1 MSKRPAKIENTLGK
15 LYRKYSHPRFIDPDP
30 LLFVY
35 HYSQPRD
42 MEIAAF
48 LAALLAYGRVQHIKN
63 SLTRLFAY
71 MGDSPFEFVKNFDKR
86 KRQKI
91 HNFKHRFTTGDCLSD
106 LMELL
111 RNVLAQYGSIEKFF
125 LQGYNPNDENIVPS
139 LDRFSNSLLTMY
151 AENHNGRLSN
161 GLRFLLPKPSA
172 GSACK
177 RLNLFLRWMVR
188 DDDIDA
194 GLWKS
199 VDKAKLIVPLD
210 VHMGRLCRILKLYD
224 QKSPSLTA
232 AVKITESFARIQP
245 ADPVKYDFALS
256 RIGIRD
262 NCTARYRS
270 SCRLCELYGFCFR
283 PAAKADNKQK

>member
-1 MSKRPAKIENTLGK
+1 VSKRPAKIKNVLEN
-15 LYRKYSHPRFIDPDP
+15 LYHKYSHPRFIDPDP
-30 LLFVY
+30 LQFVY
-35 HYSQPRD
+35 LYSRPQD

-48 LAALLAYGRVQHIKN
+48 LAALLAYGRVLHIKN
-63 SLTRLFAY
+63 SLIRLFAY
-71 MGDSPFEFVKNFDKR
+71 MGDSPFEFVKNFDRR

-106 LMELL
+106 LMKLL

-125 LQGYNPNDENIVPS
+125 LQGYNPNDENIVHS

-172 GSACK
+172 GSPCK

-270 SCRLCELYGFCFR
+270 SCRLCELYSFCF
-283 PAAKADNKQK
+283 KS